1 MSVETPEVVVDVA
14 PPGQTVVGWRP
25 RTVIASLVAV
35 LAVVGLV
42 LGFLAVTRPIILPG
56 SVITAGHGITP
67 LTDGLETTRWVQTTQ
82 RAFVSF
88 TVRNAGDRTVTLT
101 SALDPQPGP
110 NAMPRQSLGFLAD
123 VPPYGGVPPTLETA
137 DPSGLLTSI
146 VVEPGAEV
154 YVVLKVYFPC
164 IAPLSDLARS
174 TRYQVGGVPVTATVL
189 GRSTALDIPLP
200 YQLEVPRDSQRECT
214 AELFT
219 P

>member
-1 MSVETPEVVVDVA
+1 MSLDTPDVVVEVA
-14 PPGQTVVGWRP
+14 PPSPTVVGWQP

-35 LAVVGLV
+35 LGVVGLV
-42 LGFLAVTRPIILPG
+42 LGFLSASRPTITSGRIITP
-56 SVITAGHGITP
+56 GHGLTE
-67 LTDGLETTRWVQTTQ
+67 LTDGVETTRWVQTAQ

-101 SALDPQPGP
+101 SALDPPRGP
-110 NAMPRQSLGFLAD
+110 TAMPRQSLGFLAD
-123 VPPYGGVPPTLETA
+123 IGPNGGVPPTLETA
-137 DPSGLLTSI
+137 DPTGLLTSI

-164 IAPLSDLARS
+164 VAPLSDLAKS
-174 TRYQVGGVPVTATVL
+174 ARYGISDVPVTASVF

-200 YQLEVPRDSQRECT
+200 YPLDVPRDSSRECI

>member
-1 MSVETPEVVVDVA
+1 MSVDAPDVVADLA
-14 PPGQTVVGWRP
+14 PPSPTVAGWRP

-42 LGFLAVTRPIILPG
+42 LGFLSASRPTITSGTIITP
-56 SVITAGHGITP
+56 GHGITE
-67 LTDGLETTRWVQTTQ
+67 LTDGVETTRWVQTAQ

-101 SALDPQPGP
+101 SALDPLRGP
-110 NAMPRQSLGFLAD
+110 DAMPRQSLGFLAD
-123 VPPYGGVPPTLETA
+123 IPPNGGMPPTLETA
-137 DPSGLLTSI
+137 DPAGLLSSI
-146 VVEPGAEV
+146 AVEPGAEV

-164 IAPLSDLARS
+164 VAPLSELAKS
-174 TRYQVGGVPVTATVL
+174 ARYGIGDVPVTASVL

-200 YQLEVPRDSQRECT
+200 YPLEIPRDSSRECT

>member
-1 MSVETPEVVVDVA
+1 VSVETPDVVVDVA
-14 PPGQTVVGWRP
+14 PPGPTVVGWRP

-42 LGFLAVTRPIILPG
+42 LVFLGVSRPTILPG
-56 SVITAGHGITP
+56 SIITAGHGITE
-67 LTDGLETTRWVQTTQ
+67 LTDGLETTRWVQTAQ
-82 RAFVSF
+82 RAYVSF

-123 VPPYGGVPPTLETA
+123 LAPNGGMPPTLETA
-137 DPSGLLTSI
+137 DPTGLLTSI
-146 VVEPGAEV
+146 AVEPGAEV

-164 IAPLSDLARS
+164 IAPLSDLAKS
-174 TRYQVGGVPVTATVL
+174 MRYGVGDVPVTATVL
-189 GRSTALDIPLP
+189 GRSTAVDIPLP
-200 YQLEVPRDSQRECT
+200 YPLEVPRDNQHECT
-214 AELFT
+214 AELFA